1 MPDIYNN
8 RIVTKIMAKGNT
20 AKCPKTRGILDM
32 SLVSQF
38 EQSGTAVARVASG
51 HYTPRVVKSCI

>member
-51 HYTPRVVKSCI
+51 H